1 MGGAKKPK
9 VQKLKVERGV
19 NYAKAPFPYFGGKS
33 GAADLVWRA
42 FGDVHHYVEPF
53 LGSAAVLIA
62 RPHDMNRT
70 YYSETVND
78 LNLYL
83 CNFWRALQADPEGCA
98 VVASWPVSET
108 DLFSRHMA
116 LVRWGTDPE
125 IKNRFQA
132 DPFYFDVQMAGW
144 WAWGL
149 SCWIGSGWCTGDG
162 PWHVNADGRVV
173 KQAAR
178 RGREA
183 GVASQ
188 PPHIGS
194 DGRGVNRPQL
204 REPGVASQLPHIG
217 NDGRGVNHAGLRE
230 AADEMTMPK
239 LRGWFRFLANRLRH
253 VRILCGEW
261 ERALTESA
269 VLSLSC
275 RNEGGV
281 AGIFLDPPYGV
292 EASRT
297 GGLYT
302 YDDLSLAA
310 RVREWCRLNGD
321 HPKLRI
327 VLAGF
332 DNEHTELEAVGWK
345 CVPWFKGGFLKGGM
359 GNTGGTG
366 NHQMHRDRLWLSPR
380 CLPLEGEIA
389 GETSTPPTES
399 GIVPAPHNFDDE
411 EWEPED
417 DDGEDD

>member
-9 VQKLKVERGV
+9 VQKLKAERGV

-33 GAADLVWRA
+33 GAADLVWKA
-42 FGDVHHYVEPF
+42 LGDVHHYVEPF

-62 RPHDMNRT
+62 RPHDVNRT

-98 VVASWPVSET
+98 VATSWPVSET

-132 DPFYFDVQMAGW
+132 DPFYFDAQMAGW
-144 WAWGL
+144 WVWGL

-162 PWHVNADGRVV
+162 PWHVNSEGQVV

-178 RGREA
+178 
-183 GVASQ
+183 GV
-188 PPHIGS
+188 
-194 DGRGVNRPQL
+194 
-204 REPGVASQLPHIG
+204 REPGVWSNLPHLG
-217 NDGRGVNHAGLRE
+217 NDGRGVYRPQLRE
-230 AADEMTMPK
+230 VSDEMTMPK
-239 LRGWFRFLANRLRH
+239 LREWFRFLADRLRH
-253 VRILCGEW
+253 VRISCGEW
-261 ERALTESA
+261 ERALTDSA
-269 VLSLSC
+269 VLTLSC
-275 RNEGGV
+275 RQEGGV
-281 AGIFLDPPYGV
+281 AGVFLDPPYGA
-292 EASRT
+292 EASRA
-297 GGLYT
+297 GGLYVH
-302 YDDLSLAA
+302 DDLSLAA

-332 DNEHTELEAVGWK
+332 DNEHTELEALGWK

-359 GNTGGTG
+359 GNTGGAG
-366 NHQMHRDRLWLSPR
+366 NHQMHRERLWLSPH
-380 CLPLEGEIA
+380 CLPLEA
-389 GETSTPPTES
+389 GEVENEAPAAESETAPTPEDLDT
-399 GIVPAPHNFDDE
+399 G
-411 EWEPED
+411 WYEPED
-417 DDGEDD
+417 ELDTDYCEGTY

>member
-1 MGGAKKPK
+1 M
-9 VQKLKVERGV
+9 
-19 NYAKAPFPYFGGKS
+19 
-33 GAADLVWRA
+33 VWKA

-62 RPHDMNRT
+62 RPHDTNRT

-98 VVASWPVSET
+98 VAASWPVSET
-108 DLFSRHMA
+108 DLFSRHMS

-132 DPFYFDVQMAGW
+132 DPFFFDVQMAGW
-144 WAWGL
+144 WVWGL

-162 PWHVNADGRVV
+162 PWYVNPEGRVV

-178 RGREA
+178 REREAGVKSQRPHLANNGQGVNHAQLREA

-188 PPHIGS
+188 IPHIEN

-204 REPGVASQLPHIG
+204 REVS
-217 NDGRGVNHAGLRE
+217 E
-230 AADEMTMPK
+230 EMTMPK
-239 LRGWFRFLANRLRH
+239 LREWFRFLANRLRH

-275 RNEGGV
+275 RHEGGV
-281 AGIFLDPPYGV
+281 AGVFLDPPYGV

-297 GGLYT
+297 GGLYVH
-302 YDDLSLAA
+302 DDLSLAA
-310 RVREWCRLNGD
+310 RVREWCKLNGD

-332 DNEHTELEAVGWK
+332 DNEHTELASLGWR

-359 GNTGGTG
+359 GNTGGSG
-366 NHQMHRDRLWLSPR
+366 SHQMHRDRLWLSPH
-380 CLPLEGEIA
+380 CLPLEEADA
-389 GETSTPPTES
+389 GGAVDE
-399 GIVPAPHNFDDE
+399 PAPAGAIVDPEPNDLDTG
-411 EWEPED
+411 WYEPED
-417 DDGEDD
+417 ELDTDYYDGIY